1 MTDTKIRA
9 KILSDAK
16 TEADKI
22 LQEAKFRA
30 DEILKQATN
39 RAGEIEKETGVIA
52 KDAKRKELERR
63 LSEARMQNR
72 KKLLQEKRR
81 IIDSVFDEAKKRLLS
96 LKKSEYISF
105 IANIIKKEVKGDN
118 FVFILAKGDVNRF
131 GKGVFKEILEKLHFK
146 ETIPFEK
153 GDFDGGCILKKD
165 KYEFNATIDT
175 ILGRIKE
182 RLESEL
188 AKTLFA

>member
-30 DEILKQATN
+30 EEILKQATN

-105 IANIIKKEVKGDN
+105 IAKITKKEVKGDN
-118 FVFILAKGDVNRF
+118 LVFILAKRDVNRF
-131 GKGVFKEILEKLHFK
+131 SKGVFKEILEKLHFK
-146 ETIPFEK
+146 ETIRFEK
-153 GDFDGGCILKKD
+153 DDFDGGCILKKD
-165 KYEFNATIDT
+165 TYEFNATIDT

-188 AKTLFA
+188 SKTLFA

>member
-9 KILSDAK
+9 KILSDAV
-16 TEADKI
+16 TEAEKI
-22 LQEAKFRA
+22 LQEAKIRA
-30 DEILKQATN
+30 EEILKQATN
-39 RAGEIEKETGVIA
+39 RAGEIEKETGIIA
-52 KDAKRKELERR
+52 NDAKRKELERR

-72 KKLLQEKRR
+72 KILLQEKRK

-105 IANIIKKEVKGDN
+105 IAKIIKKEVKGDN
-118 FVFILAKGDVNRF
+118 LVFILAKRDVNRF

-165 KYEFNATIDT
+165 TYEFNATIDT
-175 ILGRIKE
+175 ILGRIKD

-188 AKTLFA
+188 SKTLFA